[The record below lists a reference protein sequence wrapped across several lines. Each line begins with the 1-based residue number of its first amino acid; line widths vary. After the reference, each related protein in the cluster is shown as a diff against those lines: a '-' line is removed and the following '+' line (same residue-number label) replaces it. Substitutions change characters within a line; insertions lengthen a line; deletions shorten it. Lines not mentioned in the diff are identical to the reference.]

1 MSCLCFRFIS
11 LQQLKLFL
19 SYSAKK
25 IGAMK
30 KTFLCAEETP
40 LGEITQ
46 DDDIIKSACTEGGG
60 KGGSGCKG
68 DGIETGN
75 GWARF
80 ELGRIGFNA
89 VVMAADGFNPFAGFS
104 FPHRFLIKSIPAM
117 TSKRVEKKKP
127 NNNN

>member
-1 MSCLCFRFIS
+1 MFHVIFVFLFFLAAVRAVLVVQCKEKRSYEENLPLCRRS
-11 LQQLKLFL
+11 
-19 SYSAKK
+19 
-25 IGAMK
+25 
-30 KTFLCAEETP
+30 P

-46 DDDIIKSACTEGGG
+46 DDDIIKSASTEGE

-89 VVMAADGFNPFAGFS
+89 SRNGCGW
-104 FPHRFLIKSIPAM
+104 L
-117 TSKRVEKKKP
+117 
-127 NNNN
+127 